1 MAPGGARPMDG
12 TKAGRLLGGR
22 VRLMVRA
29 GSGRV
34 RLMVKAG
41 RPMGGRVKA
50 GRPMGGRVR
59 MMVTDGAGAGRGRKT
74 VLNSC

>member
-29 GSGRV
+29 G
-34 RLMVKAG
+34 
-41 RPMGGRVKA
+41 RPMGGSA
-50 GRPMGGRVR
+50 R
-59 MMVTDGAGAGRGRKT
+59 MMVTDGAGRGRKT